1 MFYSLISLEQ
11 GVLLNDGDLYRKK
24 YYGKILN
31 SFILFDNIF
40 YYSNNKV

>member
-11 GVLLNDGDLYRKK
+11 GVLLNDGDLYRKNTMEK
-24 YYGKILN
+24 TLN

-40 YYSNNKV
+40 YYSNN